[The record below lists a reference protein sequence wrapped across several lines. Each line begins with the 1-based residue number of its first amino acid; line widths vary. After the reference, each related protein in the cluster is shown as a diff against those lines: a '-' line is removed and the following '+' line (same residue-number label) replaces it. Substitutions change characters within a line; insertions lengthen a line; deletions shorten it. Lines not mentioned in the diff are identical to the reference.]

1 MLLRTRSAHITQTKP
16 WERNCCLRTSS
27 EEGWQG
33 LNKEETRKKN
43 QPEVLCAAVGR
54 GISYSH
60 ACPLPVNN
68 QDEPPWKE
76 SSRPALCVRVWWA
89 ASAGAQFVGAV
100 GAQGYGTE
108 LWMGPGRIFQQ
119 DACRWHLGRTE
130 VCSPPLCSVKSS
142 YIVWLLLES
151 EPTSPAFWVRCLW
164 EELSQGHRGTFQLS
178 LGHIF
183 SSDSRSDFFSDSSP
197 TQWVLC
203 SQTLHPFYQTGRTG
217 SLISFKKRY
226 SSLINWR
233 VIAWNPSLQ

>member
-1 MLLRTRSAHITQTKP
+1 MKGKLTACSMCEGLV
-16 WERNCCLRTSS
+16 SS
-27 EEGWQG
+27 KCW
-33 LNKEETRKKN
+33 
-43 QPEVLCAAVGR
+43 
-54 GISYSH
+54 S
-60 ACPLPVNN
+60 PVC
-68 QDEPPWKE
+68 W
-76 SSRPALCVRVWWA
+76 SCWGTRVWHWA
-89 ASAGAQFVGAV
+89 VNGTWPHLSAGCLSLA
-100 GAQGYGTE
+100 
-108 LWMGPGRIFQQ
+108 PGK
-119 DACRWHLGRTE
+119 